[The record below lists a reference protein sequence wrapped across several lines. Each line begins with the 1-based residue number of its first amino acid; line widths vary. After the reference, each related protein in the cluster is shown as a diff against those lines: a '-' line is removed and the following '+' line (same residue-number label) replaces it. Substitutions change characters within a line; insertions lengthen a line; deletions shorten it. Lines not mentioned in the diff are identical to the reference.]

1 MGKSKVGDTAPNM
14 VADTNANLTGASATI
29 KVRNASTGT
38 QVISRSATITDA
50 PNGIVDGGDASTLA
64 LGAYQW
70 HIVVTF
76 SGGEIQTFPQ
86 SSFLEWLVEPAIS

>member
-1 MGKSKVGDTAPNM
+1 MRIKAGDTAPNM
-14 VADTNANLTGASATI
+14 VADTNAVLTGATALI

-50 PNGIVDGGDASTLA
+50 ANGIVDGGDASTLPV
-64 LGAYQW
+64 GGYQY
-70 HIVVTF
+70 HVVVTF

-86 SSFLEWLVEPAIS
+86 GSFLEVVVEPAIS